1 MTYILR
7 FDEVGKD
14 NIPQVGGKGANLG
27 EMVSAGL
34 PVPPGFCVTAQ
45 AYRDFLTEAGLQDP
59 INEILADM
67 QPDDMQ
73 DVKARSE
80 KIRDLITQSP
90 IPAEIEHGI
99 TEAYLELCKELEQ
112 PDLPVAV
119 RSSATAEDLPGASFA
134 GQQDTYLNIRG
145 VPSVLEHSHLCWA
158 SLWSHPAVT

>member
-80 KIRDLITQSP
+80 KPIVQVGRDR
-90 IPAEIEHGI
+90 
-99 TEAYLELCKELEQ
+99 C
-112 PDLPVAV
+112 
-119 RSSATAEDLPGASFA
+119 
-134 GQQDTYLNIRG
+134 GQGNDRPQ
-145 VPSVLEHSHLCWA
+145 E
-158 SLWSHPAVT
+158 AVTPNNARCLASIYLGHSNVEDDKIELVLRRSDDRLPPVLNGGNRCTGRFERKAKQVTRVAKILS